1 MSDKAS
7 NATSPARPRASRVWL
22 SGLAGVIVV
31 LLLLALLLL
40 RTL

>member
-1 MSDKAS
+1 MSKETGNAAS
-7 NATSPARPRASRVWL
+7 AARPRASRLWL

-31 LLLLALLLL
+31 LLLLDLLLL